1 MRSDDEQTPV
11 SESNSFR
18 ELRLLSEVQR
28 RPGASQRE
36 LAKRVGIALGM
47 TNLLLHNL
55 AQKGYVRISQA
66 GWRRWLY
73 GLTPEG
79 FARKIQLTLDYIH
92 RFVDQ
97 YRKVRQ
103 TLRDELALEQLNAES
118 RVAIYGTGEFA
129 ELVYLGL
136 KDLGIEEIEVFD
148 RSSIDGNKFLGM
160 PVREM
165 SNFQSNRYDR
175 VVVAFLGEAKKQYS
189 ELRQA
194 GVPPEKMVF
203 FFANSEVLP
212 VSEAATDEEQ
222 LSKLQT

>member
-1 MRSDDEQTPV
+1 MRSTDEHNPV
-11 SESNSFR
+11 SESNSIR
-18 ELRLLSEVQR
+18 ELMLLNEVQR
-28 RPGASQRE
+28 QPGASQRE
-36 LAKRVGIALGM
+36 LAKRVGIALGI

-79 FARKIQLTLDYIH
+79 LARKIQLTLDYIH

-136 KDLGIEEIEVFD
+136 KDLGIEEINVFD
-148 RSSIDGNKFLGM
+148 SGPADGHKFLGM
-160 PVREM
+160 PVQEM
-165 SNFQSNRYDR
+165 SDFQAHRYDR
-175 VVVAFLGEAKKQYS
+175 VLVGFLEDAKKQYT

-194 GVPPEKMVF
+194 GVPPEKLVIF
-203 FFANSEVLP
+203 FSNAEVLP
-212 VSEAATDEEQ
+212 VGEAEPDDAQ
-222 LSKLQT
+222 LSS